1 MKGVIALAVL
11 VVVFSLLFFC
21 ILYCIYRG
29 IIDDLTSF
37 FSRSAEKVPYPDI
50 LEHSMNFCKRLV
62 QLIFL
67 LLALLF
73 ILPLTIVIYLAIHL
87 LIKNY

>member
-1 MKGVIALAVL
+1 MKGVIILTIL
-11 VVVFSLLFFC
+11 VIVFSLLFFY
-21 ILYCIYRG
+21 ILYCVYRG
-29 IIDDLTSF
+29 MVDDLTSF

-67 LLALLF
+67 ILALLF
-73 ILPLTIVIYLAIHL
+73 ILPLFIVIYLAIYL